1 MHEPLSIFYALPFV
15 GLLLSMAILPLK
27 APHFWEHK
35 QGWIVVFWSLT
46 FAVPYTIF
54 HGFGSAAHLHV
65 HTLVKDYVP
74 FLILITTLYVAAG
87 GLYLTG
93 GEPGNPFGNVL
104 LLAFGTLLASL
115 VGTTGASMVMI
126 RPVIRSISKRDNK
139 VHTVIFFIF
148 LVSNIGGSLTPIGDP
163 PLFLGYLHGVDFLWP
178 LKHCSAPMLFSTVI
192 LLGVYFG
199 LDSWYFKKERAKH
212 RVELQRIP
220 LDIRGTSNILVLLG
234 VVATVVGTGALSK
247 SWTGGFAIPFGEHMP
262 IHISF
267 TDLLRDGLLVGLLFL
282 SLKTTPHGVREANG
296 FTWAPIQ
303 EVARL
308 FAGIFA
314 TLIPLILILQ
324 AGKDGALG
332 WLVEA
337 VSTPARYFWA
347 AGVLSSFLDNA
358 PTYLLF
364 FNVAGGDAQV
374 QNLMAQGA
382 ILTAISCGAV
392 FMGANSYI
400 GNAPNLLVKAVAEE
414 QGVKMPSFVGYLGWS
429 GAVLIPLFAL
439 VTLIF
444 F

>member
-1 MHEPLSIFYALPFV
+1 MHEPLSIFYGLPFV

-35 QGWIVVFWSLT
+35 QGWIVLFWSLT
-46 FAVPYTIF
+46 FALPYSIF
-54 HGFGSAAHLHV
+54 HGFGSTFHLGA
-65 HTLVKDYVP
+65 HTLIKDYIP

-104 LLAFGTLLASL
+104 LLAFGTVLASL

-139 VHTVIFFIF
+139 AHTVIFFIF

-163 PLFLGYLHGVDFLWP
+163 PLFLGFLHGVDFLWP
-178 LKHCSAPMLFSTVI
+178 LRHCSPPMIFCSIV
-192 LLGVYFG
+192 LLGVYFA
-199 LDSWYFKKERAKH
+199 LDSWYFKKERATHKM
-212 RVELQRIP
+212 ELQRIP
-220 LDIRGTSNILVLLG
+220 LDIRGASNIVILLA
-234 VVATVVGTGALSK
+234 VVATVVGTGTLSK
-247 SWTGGFAIPFGEHMP
+247 IWTGSVTIPFGSHAP
-262 IHISF
+262 ITIGF
-267 TDLLRDGLLVGLLFL
+267 TDFLRDGLLVGLLFA

-324 AGKDGALG
+324 AGTDGALG

-347 AGVLSSFLDNA
+347 AGTLSSFLDNA

-364 FNVAGGDAQV
+364 FNVAGG
-374 QNLMAQGA
+374 
-382 ILTAISCGAV
+382 
-392 FMGANSYI
+392 
-400 GNAPNLLVKAVAEE
+400 
-414 QGVKMPSFVGYLGWS
+414 
-429 GAVLIPLFAL
+429 
-439 VTLIF
+439 
-444 F
+444 